1 MDTTQATT
9 VLPTPAEPSLAPAN
23 GTKPAAQQ
31 VQAETD
37 ATDVPAQPAAPPAPA
52 SVTTPPSPAVP
63 GTPAAPVA
71 APDTSRLTLALGD
84 DQRTLQATYTPPP
97 DSDAPGPKLQASD
110 IHALVKAQGYG
121 ELWQNDPGIQQLIQ
135 QIPGSKQP
143 LTVAI
148 GEKRDAR
155 CVAQISKDK
164 MSATMTLV
172 PPQGGI
178 NLTLEQV
185 KAALNDKGVRSGLL
199 DEVISAAVEQGVATD
214 LVIAQGKPCINGE
227 NTKFEQLVP
236 DMAERHPHIDEHGMA
251 DYRNLGD
258 LVVVKAGTPLLRRIP
273 PTNGEEGFD
282 VGGNPLRPK
291 PGTSWPFAPG
301 LKGVETD
308 GNDADL
314 LVASVTGQPVMV
326 SRGVKVDPNIVL
338 PQVDLSTGNV
348 KFDGAINIKG
358 DVTDGMKVTC
368 TGDVVIGGA
377 VLAGEIEATG
387 NVTVKG
393 GIIGHSEYSAKESGS
408 TSWFSAKVVA
418 QGLIHAKYAE
428 NAYLRSE
435 ANVELDDYA
444 IHSEITALG
453 HIIIGKPG
461 GKKGRFI
468 GGHAR
473 ATVSIRVAESGS
485 DAGPHTVL
493 QAGFNPALTKE
504 VFLLDQRTA
513 KHETEVANLQKI
525 IDFVTAHPERNK
537 DDLAGRA
544 TVTQE
549 MHQSELL
556 DIEAQ
561 RANLKEAM
569 HLADDAHIA
578 VEVAIHGGTEV
589 RLGGKIWQTA
599 ERREKA
605 VFRINSEGEMDL
617 GS

>member
-1 MDTTQATT
+1 MDTTQPAADP
-9 VLPTPAEPSLAPAN
+9 PTQPQAPAAD
-23 GTKPAAQQ
+23 GAA
-31 VQAETD
+31 ALPG
-37 ATDVPAQPAAPPAPA
+37 APRVPPAAPPAAEGTPPA
-52 SVTTPPSPAVP
+52 SATPKAAVP
-63 GTPAAPVA
+63 
-71 APDTSRLTLALGD
+71 PDTSRLTLTIGD
-84 DQRTLQATYTPPP
+84 DQRTLLATYTPPS
-97 DSDAPGPKLQASD
+97 DADAPGPKLQAAD
-110 IHALVKAQGYG
+110 IHALVKAQGHAA
-121 ELWQNDPGIQQLIQ
+121 LWQNDPGIQQLIQ
-135 QIPGSKQP
+135 QIPGSKLP

-155 CVAQISKDK
+155 CLAQINKDK

-172 PPQGGI
+172 PPQGGV

-185 KAALNDKGVRSGLL
+185 KTALNEKGVRAGLL
-199 DEVISAAVEQGVATD
+199 DEVIGAAVEQGVATD
-214 LVIAQGKPCINGE
+214 LVIAQGKPCVHGE

-251 DYRNLGD
+251 DFRDLGD
-258 LVVVKAGTPLLRRIP
+258 FVVVKAGTPLLRRIP
-273 PTNGEEGFD
+273 PTDGEEGFD

-308 GNDADL
+308 SADADL

-326 SRGVKVDPNIVL
+326 SRGVKVDPNFVL
-338 PQVDLSTGNV
+338 PRVDLSTGNI
-348 KFDGAINIKG
+348 KFDGAVNIKG

-368 TGDVVIGGA
+368 TGDVLIGGA
-377 VLAGEIEATG
+377 VLAGEIETTG
-387 NVTVKG
+387 NVVIKG
-393 GIIGHSEYSAKESGS
+393 GVIGHSEYNSKESGS

-418 QGLIHAKYAE
+418 QGHIHARYAE
-428 NAYLRSE
+428 NAFLRSE

-444 IHSEITALG
+444 MHTEITALG
-453 HIIIGKPG
+453 HVIIGKPG
-461 GKKGRFI
+461 GKKGKFI

-485 DAGPHTVL
+485 DAGPLTVL
-493 QAGFNPALTKE
+493 QAGYNPALTKE
-504 VFLLDQRTA
+504 LFLLDQRTT

-537 DDLAGRA
+537 DDLSGRA

-569 HLADDAHIA
+569 QLADGAHIA
-578 VEVAIHGGTEV
+578 VEYVIHGGTEV
-589 RLGGKIWQTA
+589 RLGGKKWKTA
-599 ERREKA
+599 DERGTA
-605 VFRINSEGEMDL
+605 VFRINDEGELTL

>member
-1 MDTTQATT
+1 MDTTQAA
-9 VLPTPAEPSLAPAN
+9 PETPA
-23 GTKPAAQQ
+23 
-31 VQAETD
+31 
-37 ATDVPAQPAAPPAPA
+37 PAAPQPA
-52 SVTTPPSPAVP
+52 SVAQPPATPTTGVPAGASP
-63 GTPAAPVA
+63 
-71 APDTSRLTLALGD
+71 APDTSRLTLALSA
-84 DQRTLQATYTPPP
+84 DQGTLLATYTPPP
-97 DSDAPGPKLQASD
+97 DSEAPGPKLQASD
-110 IHALVKAQGYG
+110 IHTLVKAQGYS

-135 QIPGSKQP
+135 QIPASKLP

-164 MSATMTLV
+164 MSATLTLV
-172 PPQGGI
+172 PPQGGC

-185 KAALNDKGVRSGLL
+185 KAALNEKGVRSGLL
-199 DEVISAAVEQGVATD
+199 DEAISAAVERGVATD
-214 LVIAQGKPCINGE
+214 LVIAQGKPCMNGE

-251 DYRNLGD
+251 DFRDLGD

-282 VGGNPLRPK
+282 VGGNPLHPK

-301 LKGVETD
+301 LKGVEPDST
-308 GNDADL
+308 DADL

-326 SRGVKVDPNIVL
+326 SRGVKVDPNMVL
-338 PQVDLSTGNV
+338 AQVDLSTGNV

-387 NVTVKG
+387 NVIVKG

-444 IHSEITALG
+444 MHTEITALG
-453 HIIIGKPG
+453 HITVGKPG

-485 DAGPHTVL
+485 EAGPHTVL

-504 VFLLDQRTA
+504 LFLLDQRTA

-589 RLGGKIWQTA
+589 RLGGKVWQTA

>member
-1 MDTTQATT
+1 MDTTQAAAEPPPPA
-9 VLPTPAEPSLAPAN
+9 VPTPAHATAVASGTTPIEPSTPTATGSVATAAAPA
-23 GTKPAAQQ
+23 TAANS
-31 VQAETD
+31 
-37 ATDVPAQPAAPPAPA
+37 AAL
-52 SVTTPPSPAVP
+52 P
-63 GTPAAPVA
+63 GTSLIA
-71 APDTSRLTLALGD
+71 LALSA
-84 DQRTLQATYTPPP
+84 DQGTLLATYTPPP

-110 IHALVKAQGYG
+110 IHTLVKVQGYG
-121 ELWQNDPGIQQLIQ
+121 ELWQNEPGIQQLIQ
-135 QIPGSKQP
+135 QIPASKLP

-155 CVAQISKDK
+155 CVTQISKDK
-164 MSATMTLV
+164 MSATLTLL
-172 PPQGGI
+172 PPQGGN

-185 KAALNDKGVRSGLL
+185 KAALNEKGVRSGLL
-199 DEVISAAVEQGVATD
+199 DEAISAAVERGVATD

-227 NTKFEQLVP
+227 NTRFEQLVP
-236 DMAERHPHIDEHGMA
+236 DMAERHPHIDEHGLA
-251 DYRNLGD
+251 DFRDLGD

-282 VGGNPLRPK
+282 VGGNPLHPK

-301 LKGVETD
+301 LKGVEPDST
-308 GNDADL
+308 DADL

-326 SRGVKVDPNIVL
+326 SRGVKVDPNMVL
-338 PQVDLSTGNV
+338 AQVDLSTGNV
-348 KFDGAINIKG
+348 KFDGAIQIKG

-387 NVTVKG
+387 NVIVKG

-444 IHSEITALG
+444 MHTEITALG

-493 QAGFNPALTKE
+493 QAGFNPTLTKE
-504 VFLLDQRTA
+504 LFLLDQRTA
-513 KHETEVANLQKI
+513 KHKTEVANLQKI

-537 DDLAGRA
+537 DDLVGRA
-544 TVTQE
+544 TVTQD

-569 HLADDAHIA
+569 QLAGDAHIA
-578 VEVAIHGGTEV
+578 VEGAIHGGTEV
-589 RLGGKIWQTA
+589 RLGGKVWQTA
-599 ERREKA
+599 ERRQKA
-605 VFRINSEGEMDL
+605 VFRINSEGELHL

>member
-1 MDTTQATT
+1 MDTTQAATA
-9 VLPTPAEPSLAPAN
+9 TPAGTAPPPASAES
-23 GTKPAAQQ
+23 TLPAAQPD
-31 VQAETD
+31 QARAGET
-37 ATDVPAQPAAPPAPA
+37 ATPANLAASPTAVTQPTAAATAGAPAGAAP
-52 SVTTPPSPAVP
+52 
-63 GTPAAPVA
+63 
-71 APDTSRLTLALGD
+71 APDTSRLTLALGN

-97 DSDAPGPKLQASD
+97 DTDAPGPKLQASD
-110 IHALVKAQGYG
+110 IHTLVKAQGYG

-135 QIPGSKQP
+135 QMPASKLP

-164 MSATMTLV
+164 MSATLTLV
-172 PPQGGI
+172 PPQGGG

-185 KAALNDKGVRSGLL
+185 KAALSEKGVRSGLL
-199 DEVISAAVEQGVATD
+199 DDAISAAVERGAATE

-251 DYRNLGD
+251 DFRDLGD

-273 PTNGEEGFD
+273 PTDGEEGFD

-301 LKGVETD
+301 LKGVEPDST
-308 GNDADL
+308 DADL

-326 SRGVKVDPNIVL
+326 SRGVKVDPNMVL

-348 KFDGAINIKG
+348 KFDGAIQIKG

-387 NVTVKG
+387 NVTIKG
-393 GIIGHSEYSAKESGS
+393 GVIGHSEYSAKESGS

-418 QGLIHAKYAE
+418 QGFIHAKYAE

-444 IHSEITALG
+444 MHTEITALG
-453 HIIIGKPG
+453 HIIVGKPG

-485 DAGPHTVL
+485 DAGPLTVL

-504 VFLLDQRTA
+504 LFLLDQRTA
-513 KHETEVANLQKI
+513 KHATEVANLQKI

-537 DDLAGRA
+537 DDLSGRA

-589 RLGGKIWQTA
+589 RIGGKVWHTA
-599 ERREKA
+599 ERRQKA

>member
-1 MDTTQATT
+1 M
-9 VLPTPAEPSLAPAN
+9 L
-23 GTKPAAQQ
+23 
-31 VQAETD
+31 
-37 ATDVPAQPAAPPAPA
+37 
-52 SVTTPPSPAVP
+52 
-63 GTPAAPVA
+63 
-71 APDTSRLTLALGD
+71 
-84 DQRTLQATYTPPP
+84 ATYTPPANA
-97 DSDAPGPKLQASD
+97 DTPGPKLQPAD
-110 IHALVKAQGYG
+110 VHALVKAQGFDA
-121 ELWQNDPGIQQLIQ
+121 LWQNDTGIQQLIQ
-135 QIPGSKQP
+135 QVPGAKQP
-143 LTVAI
+143 LTIAI

-155 CVAQISKDK
+155 CVVQVSKDK
-164 MSATMTLV
+164 LSASMTLV
-172 PPQGGI
+172 PPQGGA
-178 NLTLEQV
+178 NLTLDQAT
-185 KAALNDKGVRSGLL
+185 AALNEKGVRAGLL
-199 DEVISAAVEQGVATD
+199 EDAIAAAVEAGVATN
-214 LVIAQGKPCINGE
+214 VQVAQGKPCINGD

-236 DMAERHPHIDEHGMA
+236 DMVERHPHIDEQGMA
-251 DYRNLGD
+251 DYRDLGD
-258 LVVVKAGTPLLRRIP
+258 LVVVKTGTPLLRRIP
-273 PTNGEEGFD
+273 PTEGEEGFD
-282 VGGNPLRPK
+282 VGGNALRPK
-291 PGTSWPFAPG
+291 PGISWPFAPG

-308 GNDADL
+308 ANDPDL

-326 SRGVKVDPNIVL
+326 SRGVKVDPNFVL
-338 PQVDLSTGNV
+338 KQVDLSTGNV
-348 KFDGAINIKG
+348 KFDGAIQIKG

-377 VLAGEIEATG
+377 VLAGEIETTG
-387 NVTVKG
+387 NVVIKG
-393 GIIGHSEYSAKESGS
+393 GVIGHSEYNGKASGS

-418 QGLIHAKYAE
+418 QGHIHAKYAE

-435 ANVELDDYA
+435 ANIELDDYA
-444 IHSEITALG
+444 MHTEIAALG

-461 GKKGRFI
+461 GKKGKFI

-485 DAGPHTVL
+485 DAGPPTVL
-493 QAGFNPALTKE
+493 QAGYNPALTKE
-504 VFLLDQRTA
+504 LFLLDQRTA

-578 VEVAIHGGTEV
+578 VEYVIHGGTEV
-589 RLGGKIWQTA
+589 CLGGKVWKTA
-599 ERREKA
+599 DRLGKT
-605 VFRINSEGEMDL
+605 VFRINSEGGLTL

>member
-1 MDTTQATT
+1 MDTTQAATA
-9 VLPTPAEPSLAPAN
+9 TPAGTAPPPASAES
-23 GTKPAAQQ
+23 TLPAAQPD
-31 VQAETD
+31 QARAGET
-37 ATDVPAQPAAPPAPA
+37 ATPANLAAAPTA
-52 SVTTPPSPAVP
+52 VTQPSAAATAGSPA
-63 GTPAAPVA
+63 GAAPST
-71 APDTSRLTLALGD
+71 DTSRLTLALGN
-84 DQRTLQATYTPPP
+84 DQRTLQATYTPPS
-97 DSDAPGPKLQASD
+97 DTDAPGPKLQASD
-110 IHALVKAQGYG
+110 IHTLVKAQGYG
-121 ELWQNDPGIQQLIQ
+121 ELWQNEPGIQQLIQ
-135 QIPGSKQP
+135 QMPASKLP

-164 MSATMTLV
+164 MSATLTLV
-172 PPQGGI
+172 PPQGGG

-185 KAALNDKGVRSGLL
+185 KAALNEKGVRSGLL
-199 DEVISAAVEQGVATD
+199 DDAISAAVERGAATE

-251 DYRNLGD
+251 DFRDLGD

-387 NVTVKG
+387 NVIVKG

-418 QGLIHAKYAE
+418 QGQIHAKYAE

-444 IHSEITALG
+444 MHTEITALG
-453 HIIIGKPG
+453 HIIVGKPG

-493 QAGFNPALTKE
+493 QAGFNPTLTKE
-504 VFLLDQRTA
+504 LFMLDQRTA

-589 RLGGKIWQTA
+589 RLGGKVWQSA

-617 GS
+617 GT